1 MTMISWDEGKMTATK
16 IDSRS
21 QLNSGQRGGETLPV
35 CLCRFQMTFQQ
46 AAVASMAEAESE
58 TQTRWYTEDQ
68 AFAAVPSQTPLPP
81 SFFSELDY
89 IRA

>member
-1 MTMISWDEGKMTATK
+1 
-16 IDSRS
+16 
-21 QLNSGQRGGETLPV
+21 
-35 CLCRFQMTFQQ
+35 MTFQQ